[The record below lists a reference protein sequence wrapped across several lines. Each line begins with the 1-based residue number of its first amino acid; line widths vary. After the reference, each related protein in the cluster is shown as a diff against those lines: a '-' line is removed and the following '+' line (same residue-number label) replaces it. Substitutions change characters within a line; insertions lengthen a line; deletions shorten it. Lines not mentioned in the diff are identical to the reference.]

1 VTGSNPG
8 YLLKS
13 FLLYLKTLQA
23 LALFFTEAP
32 LVKSNVCRTLAFS
45 SNGLDALNFRVTRL
59 SASLAGWYPISV
71 IMVFP
76 EFGFFSM
83 LKSHFDFNKPAMS
96 IHEKLKVQNKI
107 EETTREN
114 TEA

>member
-1 VTGSNPG
+1 M
-8 YLLKS
+8 
-13 FLLYLKTLQA
+13 
-23 LALFFTEAP
+23 ALFFTEAP

-76 EFGFFSM
+76 AFGFFSM
-83 LKSHFDFNKPAMS
+83 LKSHIDFNKPAMS
-96 IHEKLKVQNKI
+96 IHEKFLSKSTK
-107 EETTREN
+107 
-114 TEA
+114 